1 MIRKHI
7 YITPEMNNKIE
18 IYATKYQ
25 LTYSKAVMEIIEEG
39 LNKTIIEGEIDSIKR
54 SLRYLSSKTS
64 YIQKLLEQFYSDL
77 GLELSTDPKTNEHL
91 KKFISKFNK
100 DYFND

>member
-7 YITPEMNNKIE
+7 YITTEMNDRISN
-18 IYATKYQ
+18 YASKHQ
-25 LTYSKAVMEIIEEG
+25 LSFSKAVMDIIEVG
-39 LNKTIIEGEIDSIKR
+39 LNRTTIEGEIDSVKKN
-54 SLRYLSSKTS
+54 LRYLSSKTS

-77 GLELSTDPKTNEHL
+77 GLELSTNPKTNEYL
-91 KKFISKFNK
+91 KKFASRFNK